1 MISALLNPALLTFIF
16 GIVIGN
22 IFKNRHPSP
31 LLSKYFGYYLLLG
44 LGLKGGLSLQET
56 GLTNDVVTV
65 LTLGIFFAFLI
76 PIISYFYLKN
86 ILNSDDAAA
95 LAGTYGSVSAVTF
108 VTANTYLAT
117 SSQIYD
123 NYMTAVLVVM
133 EFPAIFMALYLVTK
147 SSSVSSS
154 NNLKTIKTAFLETP
168 NVILIVSLLLG
179 YLVNFENVTFFQLVT
194 VTIFEWVLIA
204 FLFVMG
210 LGVSKRMHELSG
222 KSYKL
227 ITFAL
232 VTPILGALLALVFSI
247 YFGLNIGNTTL
258 LMVLT
263 ASASYIAVP
272 AVVKDAIPNANPA
285 IYLGLSLG
293 VTFPFNVI
301 IGIRVYNQLAILL
314 LP

>member
-1 MISALLNPALLTFIF
+1 
-16 GIVIGN
+16 
-22 IFKNRHPSP
+22 
-31 LLSKYFGYYLLLG
+31 
-44 LGLKGGLSLQET
+44 
-56 GLTNDVVTV
+56 
-65 LTLGIFFAFLI
+65 
-76 PIISYFYLKN
+76 
-86 ILNSDDAAA
+86 
-95 LAGTYGSVSAVTF
+95 
-108 VTANTYLAT
+108 
-117 SSQIYD
+117 
-123 NYMTAVLVVM
+123 
-133 EFPAIFMALYLVTK
+133 
-147 SSSVSSS
+147 
-154 NNLKTIKTAFLETP
+154 
-168 NVILIVSLLLG
+168 
-179 YLVNFENVTFFQLVT
+179 
-194 VTIFEWVLIA
+194 
-204 FLFVMG
+204 
-210 LGVSKRMHELSG
+210 MHELSG

-301 IGIRVYNQLAILL
+301 IGIPVYNQLAILL